1 MITEEHYEQLL
12 GLRSPWSVAKVD
24 LNMEELRVDIEVE
37 HLEQTDKCP
46 ECGASCPIYDHAAE
60 RIWRHL
66 DTMQF
71 ETLLHARVPR
81 VKCPKHGVKTVNL
94 PWAAKHSRFTL
105 LFEAFAIS
113 VLQAAQSVEKARRL
127 LNLNW
132 HQVEAIKKRA
142 VVRGLARRKK
152 APIPYIGLDEKSF
165 RKGMSFVTTCCDLEG
180 GRVLDVAENRDEKSA
195 KKLLNKAL
203 NESQQGG
210 VFAAAMDMWP
220 AYRNAV
226 NEVMP
231 FTEIVHDRFHVSK
244 HLNEAVDK
252 VRRQENRQMI
262 QQGEETLK
270 GTRYWWLKNEPELTA
285 DAVARFEELK
295 KAGLKVAR
303 AWEIKELFRHF
314 WDCPN
319 VKQAR
324 AFFNKWYAR
333 AINCGLT
340 PVKRVAKMI
349 KKHLENLL
357 SFLVWKISNGAVE
370 GLNSKIQTIKSNAR
384 GYRSFESYRI
394 AILFHC
400 GKLELL
406 P

>member
-12 GLRSPWSVAKVD
+12 GLRSPWSVTKVD

-46 ECGASCPIYDHAAE
+46 ECGASCPIYDHAAK
-60 RIWRHL
+60 RTWRHL

-71 ETLLHARVPR
+71 ETLLHARSPR
-81 VKCPKHGVKTVNL
+81 VKCPEHGIKTVNL
-94 PWAAKHSRFTL
+94 PWASKHSRFTL

-113 VLQAAQSVEKARRL
+113 VLQAARSVEEARKL
-127 LNLNW
+127 LKLNW

-142 VVRGLARRKK
+142 VERGLARRKK
-152 APIPYIGLDEKSF
+152 APIPYIGIDEKSF

-180 GRVLDVAENRDEKSA
+180 GRVLDVAENRDEQSA
-195 KKLLNKAL
+195 KTLLNNAL
-203 NESQQGG
+203 SGSQQAG

-226 NEVMP
+226 NEVLP

-262 QQGEETLK
+262 RQGEEALK

-285 DAVARFEELK
+285 DAAARFEELK

-303 AWEIKELFRHF
+303 AWEMKELFRHF
-314 WDCPN
+314 WGCPN

-324 AFFNKWYAR
+324 AFFNKWYVR

-340 PVKRVAKMI
+340 PVKKVAKMI

-357 SFLVWKISNGAVE
+357 NFLVWKISNGVVE
-370 GLNSKIQTIKSNAR
+370 GLNSKIQTVKSNAR
-384 GYRSFESYRI
+384 GYRTFEGYRI

>member
-12 GLRSPWSVAKVD
+12 GLRTPWSVVKVD
-24 LNMEELRVDIEVE
+24 LSMENLQVDIYVE

-46 ECGASCPIYDHAAE
+46 ECGASCRIYDEAAE
-60 RIWRHL
+60 RTWRHL

-81 VKCPKHGVKTVNL
+81 VRCKEHGVKNVTL

-113 VLQAAQSVEKARRL
+113 VLQAAQSVEKARKL

-142 VVRGLARRKK
+142 VERGLERRKK
-152 APIPYIGLDEKSF
+152 AQIPYIGLDEKSF

-180 GRVLDVAENRDEKSA
+180 GRVLDVVENRDEESA
-195 KKLLNKAL
+195 KELLNKAL
-203 NESQQGG
+203 SNSQQGG

-226 NEVMP
+226 HEVMP

-262 QQGEETLK
+262 RQGEEALK

-285 DAVARFEELK
+285 DAAARFEELK
-295 KAGLKVAR
+295 KTGLKVAK

-314 WDCPN
+314 WTCPN

-324 AFFNKWYAR
+324 TFFNKWYAR
-333 AINCGLT
+333 AIRCGLT
-340 PVKRVAKMI
+340 PVKKVAKMI

-357 SFLVWKISNGAVE
+357 NVLVWKISNGVVE
-370 GLNSKIQTIKSNAR
+370 GLNSKIQTVKSNAR

>member
-1 MITEEHYEQLL
+1 LL
-12 GLRSPWSVAKVD
+12 R
-24 LNMEELRVDIEVE
+24 
-37 HLEQTDKCP
+37 
-46 ECGASCPIYDHAAE
+46 
-60 RIWRHL
+60 
-66 DTMQF
+66 
-71 ETLLHARVPR
+71 
-81 VKCPKHGVKTVNL
+81 
-94 PWAAKHSRFTL
+94 
-105 LFEAFAIS
+105 
-113 VLQAAQSVEKARRL
+113 
-127 LNLNW
+127 LNW
-132 HQVEAIKKRA
+132 HQVETIKKRA
-142 VVRGLARRKK
+142 VARGLSRRKK
-152 APIPYIGLDEKSF
+152 ALIPYIGLDEKSF

-195 KKLLNKAL
+195 KTLLNKAL
-203 NESQQGG
+203 SESQQAG

-262 QQGEETLK
+262 RQGEDSLK
-270 GTRYWWLKNEPELTA
+270 GTRYWWLRNDPELTA
-285 DAVARFEELK
+285 DASERFEELK

-314 WDCPN
+314 WVCPN

-324 AFFNKWYAR
+324 SFFEKWYAR
-333 AINCGLT
+333 AINCGLS

-357 SFLVWKISNGAVE
+357 SFLVWKISNGVVE
-370 GLNSKIQTIKSNAR
+370 GLNSKIQTVKSNAR

-400 GKLELL
+400 GKLEML

>member
-1 MITEEHYEQLL
+1 MLTEEHYEQLL
-12 GLRSPWSVAKVD
+12 GLRSPWSVTKVD
-24 LNMEELRVDIEVE
+24 LNMQKLRVDIYVE
-37 HLEQTDKCP
+37 HVGQTDTCP
-46 ECGASCPIYDHAAE
+46 ECGASCRIYDEAAE
-60 RIWRHL
+60 RTWRHL

-71 ETLLHARVPR
+71 ETLLHAKTPR
-81 VKCPKHGVKTVNL
+81 VECREHGVKTVAV
-94 PWAAKHSRFTL
+94 PWAGKHARFTL
-105 LFEAFAIS
+105 LFEGFAIS
-113 VLQAAQSVEKARRL
+113 VLQAARSVEDARKL
-127 LNLNW
+127 LKLNW
-132 HQVEAIKKRA
+132 HQVETIKKRA
-142 VVRGLARRKK
+142 VERGLSRRKK
-152 APIPYIGLDEKSF
+152 RLIPYIGLDEKSF
-165 RKGMSFVTTCCDLEG
+165 GKGMSFVTTCCDLEG
-180 GRVLDVAENRDEKSA
+180 GRVLDVAENRDEQSA

-203 NESQQGG
+203 SKPQQSG

-244 HLNEAVDK
+244 HLNEAVDQ

-262 QQGEETLK
+262 RNGENGLK
-270 GTRYWWLKNEPELTA
+270 GTRYWWLKNEPVLTE
-285 DAVARFEELK
+285 DAAARFEELK
-295 KAGLKVAR
+295 KTGLKVAR

-314 WDCPN
+314 WNCPN

-324 AFFNKWYAR
+324 VFFEKWYAR

-340 PVKRVAKMI
+340 PVKKVAKMI
-349 KKHLENLL
+349 KKHIENLL
-357 SFLVWKISNGAVE
+357 SFLVWKISNGVVE
-370 GLNSKIQTIKSNAR
+370 GLNSKIQTVKSNAR

>member
-1 MITEEHYEQLL
+1 MLTEEHYEQLL

-24 LNMEELRVDIEVE
+24 LNMEKLRVDIYVE
-37 HLEQTDKCP
+37 HLEQKDKCP
-46 ECGASCPIYDHAAE
+46 ECGASCRIYDEAAE
-60 RIWRHL
+60 RTWRHL

-71 ETLLHARVPR
+71 ETLLHARTPR
-81 VKCPKHGVKTVNL
+81 VECPEHGIKTARV
-94 PWAAKHSRFTL
+94 PWAEKHSRFTL
-105 LFEAFAIS
+105 LFEAFAIN
-113 VLQAAQSVEKARRL
+113 VLQAARSVEEARKL
-127 LNLNW
+127 LGLNW
-132 HQVEAIKKRA
+132 HQVETIKKRA
-142 VVRGLARRKK
+142 VERGLARRKK
-152 APIPYIGLDEKSF
+152 ALIPYIGLDEKSF

-180 GRVLDVAENRDEKSA
+180 GRVLDVAENRDEESA
-195 KKLLNKAL
+195 KQLLNKAL

-226 NEVMP
+226 HEVLP

-252 VRRQENRQMI
+252 VRRQEHRQMLK
-262 QQGEETLK
+262 QGEEALK
-270 GTRYWWLKNEPELTA
+270 GTRYWWLKNEPDLTA
-285 DAVARFEELK
+285 DAAARFEELK

-314 WDCPN
+314 WECGS
-319 VKQAR
+319 VQR
-324 AFFNKWYAR
+324 ATVFFEKWYAR
-333 AINCGLT
+333 AIHCDLA
-340 PVKRVAKMI
+340 PVRKVARMI
-349 KKHLENLL
+349 RKHLENLL
-357 SFLVWKISNGAVE
+357 SFLVWKISNGVVE
-370 GLNSKIQTIKSNAR
+370 GLNSKIQTVKSNAR

-400 GKLELL
+400 GKLEML

>member
-1 MITEEHYEQLL
+1 MLTEEHYEQLL
-12 GLRSPWSVAKVD
+12 GLRSPWSVTNV
-24 LNMEELRVDIEVE
+24 ELDMKKMRVDIHVE
-37 HLEQTDKCP
+37 HIGQADICP
-46 ECGASCPIYDHAAE
+46 ECGASCRIYDEAAE
-60 RIWRHL
+60 RTWRHL

-71 ETLLHARVPR
+71 ETLLHAKTPR
-81 VKCPKHGVKTVNL
+81 VKCKEHGVKNVNL
-94 PWAAKHSRFTL
+94 PWAEKHARFTL

-113 VLQAAQSVEKARRL
+113 VLRAARSVEEARKL
-127 LNLNW
+127 LRLNW
-132 HQVEAIKKRA
+132 HQVETIKKRA
-142 VVRGLARRKK
+142 VERGLSRRKK
-152 APIPYIGLDEKSF
+152 ALIPYIGLDEKSF

-180 GRVLDVAENRDEKSA
+180 GRVLDVAENRDEQSA
-195 KKLLNKAL
+195 KSLLDKAL
-203 NESQQGG
+203 SNPQQAG

-226 NEVMP
+226 NEVLP
-231 FTEIVHDRFHVSK
+231 FTEIVHDRFHVCK

-262 QQGEETLK
+262 RNGKEDLK
-270 GTRYWWLKNEPELTA
+270 GTKYWWLKNEPELTA
-285 DAVARFEELK
+285 DAATRFEELK

-314 WDCPN
+314 WNCPN

-324 AFFNKWYAR
+324 VFFKKWYAR
-333 AINCGLT
+333 AINCGLS
-340 PVKRVAKMI
+340 PIKRVAKMI

-357 SFLVWKISNGAVE
+357 SFLVWKISNGVVE
-370 GLNSKIQTIKSNAR
+370 GLNSKIQTVKSNAR

>member
-1 MITEEHYEQLL
+1 MLTEEHYEQLL
-12 GLRSPWSVAKVD
+12 GLRSPWSVTNV
-24 LNMEELRVDIEVE
+24 ELDMKKMRVDIYVE
-37 HLEQTDKCP
+37 HVGQTDACP
-46 ECGASCPIYDHAAE
+46 ECGASCRIYDEAAE
-60 RIWRHL
+60 RTWRHL

-71 ETLLHARVPR
+71 ETLLHAKTPR
-81 VKCPKHGVKTVNL
+81 VECKKHGVKNVHL
-94 PWAAKHSRFTL
+94 PWAEKHARFTL

-113 VLQAAQSVEKARRL
+113 VLRAARSVEEARKL
-127 LNLNW
+127 LRLNW
-132 HQVEAIKKRA
+132 HQVETIKKRA
-142 VVRGLARRKK
+142 VERGLSRRKK
-152 APIPYIGLDEKSF
+152 ALIPYIGLDEKSF

-180 GRVLDVAENRDEKSA
+180 SRVLDVAENRDEQSA
-195 KKLLNKAL
+195 KTLLNKAL
-203 NESQQGG
+203 SGSQQAG

-262 QQGEETLK
+262 RNGEDGLK
-270 GTRYWWLKNEPELTA
+270 GTKYWWLKNEPELTA
-285 DAVARFEELK
+285 DAAARFEELK

-314 WDCPN
+314 WECGS
-319 VKQAR
+319 VAR
-324 AFFNKWYAR
+324 ARVFFDKWYAR
-333 AINCGLT
+333 AISCGLA
-340 PVKRVAKMI
+340 PVKKVAKMI
-349 KKHLENLL
+349 KKHIENLL
-357 SFLVWKISNGAVE
+357 SFLVWKISNGVVE
-370 GLNSKIQTIKSNAR
+370 GLNSKIQTVKSNAR

>member
-1 MITEEHYEQLL
+1 MLTEEHYEQLL
-12 GLRSPWSVAKVD
+12 GLRSPWSVVKVD
-24 LNMEELRVDIEVE
+24 LNMEELRVDIYVE

-46 ECGASCPIYDHAAE
+46 ECGASCRIYDQAAE
-60 RIWRHL
+60 RTWRHL

-71 ETLLHARVPR
+71 ETLLHASTPR
-81 VKCPKHGVKTVNL
+81 VECKTHGVKTVHL

-113 VLQAAQSVEKARRL
+113 VLQAAQSVEKARKL

-132 HQVEAIKKRA
+132 HQVEAIKTRA
-142 VVRGLARRKK
+142 VERGLTRRKK
-152 APIPYIGLDEKSF
+152 ALIPYIGLDEKSF

-180 GRVLDVAENRDEKSA
+180 GRVLDVAENRDEPSA
-195 KKLLNKAL
+195 KTLLNKAL
-203 NESQQGG
+203 SGSQQAG

-226 NEVMP
+226 NEVLP

-244 HLNEAVDK
+244 HLNEAVDQ

-262 QQGEETLK
+262 RNGEEGLK
-270 GTRYWWLKNEPELTA
+270 GTKYWWLKNEPELTA
-285 DAVARFEELK
+285 DAAARFEELK

-314 WDCPN
+314 WTCPN

-324 AFFNKWYAR
+324 AFFEKWYAR
-333 AINCGLT
+333 AINCGLS

-349 KKHLENLL
+349 KKHIENLL
-357 SFLVWKISNGAVE
+357 SFLVWKISNGVVE
-370 GLNSKIQTIKSNAR
+370 GLNSKIQTVKSNAR

>member
-1 MITEEHYEQLL
+1 MLTEEHYQQLL
-12 GLRSPWSVAKVD
+12 GLRSPWSVTNV
-24 LNMEELRVDIEVE
+24 ELDMKKMRVDIHVE
-37 HLEQTDKCP
+37 HVGQADKCP
-46 ECGASCPIYDHAAE
+46 ECGASCRIYDEAAE
-60 RIWRHL
+60 RTWRHL

-71 ETLLHARVPR
+71 ETLLHAKTPR
-81 VKCPKHGVKTVNL
+81 VECKKHGVKNVHL
-94 PWAAKHSRFTL
+94 PWAEKHARFTL

-113 VLQAAQSVEKARRL
+113 VLQAARSVEEARKL
-127 LNLNW
+127 LRLNW
-132 HQVEAIKKRA
+132 HQVETIKKRA
-142 VVRGLARRKK
+142 VERGLSRRKK
-152 APIPYIGLDEKSF
+152 ALIPYIGLDEKSF

-180 GRVLDVAENRDEKSA
+180 GRVQDVAENRDEQSA
-195 KKLLNKAL
+195 KGLLNKAL
-203 NESQQGG
+203 SKPQQAG

-226 NEVMP
+226 NEVLP

-262 QQGEETLK
+262 RNGEDGLK
-270 GTRYWWLKNEPELTA
+270 GTKYWWLKNEPELTA
-285 DAVARFEELK
+285 DAAERFEELK

-303 AWEIKELFRHF
+303 AWEIKELFGHF
-314 WDCPN
+314 WACPN

-324 AFFNKWYAR
+324 VFFEKWYAR

-340 PVKRVAKMI
+340 PVKKVAKMI

-357 SFLVWKISNGAVE
+357 SFLIWKISNGVVE
-370 GLNSKIQTIKSNAR
+370 GLNSKIQTVKSNAR

-400 GKLELL
+400 GKLDLL